1 MLLQDEIMGRCTICG
16 NDRHTTNGVCHECA
30 LILECE
36 PDRYGAVEEIERIV
50 EQMMPD
56 AEQQP
61 EIR

>member
-1 MLLQDEIMGRCTICG
+1 MGRCAICG
-16 NDRHTTNGVCHECA
+16 EDRHTTNGICHECA
-30 LILECE
+30 LVLECE
-36 PDRYGAVEEIERIV
+36 PDRYEALEEVERIV